1 MYLDQ
6 RHLLK
11 FVTSCSRQPLRGF
24 GELNPHFCIQKI
36 PAYTSQYTG
45 LEPPLPGEGKRVGF
59 MSFLMCFFIVFW
71 GYFSHCTGMMYLY
84 SVSLII
90 LAIYY
95 IHYRHHTR

>member
-1 MYLDQ
+1 MIIMYLDQ

-45 LEPPLPGEGKRVGF
+45 LEPPLPGEG
-59 MSFLMCFFIVFW
+59 
-71 GYFSHCTGMMYLY
+71 
-84 SVSLII
+84 
-90 LAIYY
+90 
-95 IHYRHHTR
+95 